1 MDPVVGVGAAA
12 AVKAAKKI
20 KKRKA
25 GDKLQEKT
33 PEATKAK
40 EVVENGSKDLDKYI
54 SYLDNYDRKARGAG
68 SSRGTDRLSAL
79 DLDRIFKAGKDFGI
93 SKEDRASEVLQYA
106 RRVEDDTKMG
116 GASERYLDKL
126 RGMLGK
132 SSEDSNN
139 TSGDTAPVNPP
150 KSESEEP
157 EPEPPEA
164 TEPKPPTTSVS
175 GDVTVNPI
183 RIPDRDK
190 TNQPSLNGYGSSQIV
205 NQGNHYGQITT
216 GHITNNS
223 GTINMSNDNNSTN
236 TVEGGD
242 YRPSFMRFMRK

>member
-1 MDPVVGVGAAA
+1 MDPLVGAAA
-12 AVKAAKKI
+12 AGKAAKKI

-33 PEATKAK
+33 PEASKAK
-40 EVVENGSKDLDKYI
+40 EVVENGSKNLDKYI

-79 DLDRIFKAGKDFGI
+79 DLGRIFKAGKDFGI
-93 SKEDRASEVLQYA
+93 RKEDRASEVLQYA

-116 GASERYLDKL
+116 GASERYLEKL
-126 RGMLGK
+126 RGMVGK
-132 SSEDSNN
+132 PSKVSDN
-139 TSGDTAPVNPP
+139 TPKDKDKDPKDKDPKEPHVDPPRSTEPTAP
-150 KSESEEP
+150 
-157 EPEPPEA
+157 
-164 TEPKPPTTSVS
+164 TTTVS
-175 GDVTVNPI
+175 GDITVNPI
-183 RIPDRDK
+183 RIPDRDEPNK
-190 TNQPSLNGYGSSQIV
+190 PALNGFGSSQIV

-223 GTINMSNDNNSTN
+223 GTINMSNDNNSVN

-242 YRPSFMRFMRK
+242 YRPNFMRFMRK